1 MIKFL
6 GDDLGAVT
14 IDWVAIT
21 AGVLMLG
28 LVAIFAIYN
37 NGVSPLVSKTNS
49 TLGKMNISVPSATL
63 Q

>member
-37 NGVSPLVSKTNS
+37 NGVSTLVSKTNS
-49 TLGKMNISVPSATL
+49 TLGKMNISVPSTTL